1 MRIKTHTG
9 SAGTLA
15 ASLCRMQIMSSELRP
30 SRLFVVPLLLGQ
42 LAAGLLGYW
51 LSLREHL
58 PEGLA
63 MGNGRLEATEVQIAS
78 KYPGRLAEVTVQE
91 GDRVTQG
98 QLLARLDT
106 RTLEAQRAQAEAE
119 VRRAEENLA
128 ASQANVRLRESER
141 RLAEQDLK
149 RFRELFLRGHTSRQQ
164 LDQQQA
170 RFHTPC
176 AALEAARA
184 QVSAARPPIGA
195 AQALGTQQIGRA
207 AWRER
212 G

>member
-15 ASLCRMQIMSSELRP
+15 ASLCRMHFMSSELRP
-30 SRLFVVPLLLGQ
+30 SSLFVVPLLLGL

-51 LSLREHL
+51 LSLRERL

-91 GDRVTQG
+91 GDRVTKG

-119 VRRAEENLA
+119 VRRADGA
-128 ASQANVRLRESER
+128 PGGGGAGAGGAGPKAFPRVVPT
-141 RLAEQDLK
+141 
-149 RFRELFLRGHTSRQQ
+149 GPPH
-164 LDQQQA
+164 
-170 RFHTPC
+170 PP
-176 AALEAARA
+176 
-184 QVSAARPPIGA
+184 AARPAAGA
-195 AQALGTQQIGRA
+195 LRH
-207 AWRER
+207 RR
-212 G
+212 RRP